1 MISAVSRV
9 EGFRKYLRKLY
20 VFFTLNSYHYIQQ
33 ASYKELGYS
42 KMMTSPTALNC
53 FHLKLGLA

>member
-9 EGFRKYLRKLY
+9 DGFRKYLRKLY

-42 KMMTSPTALNC
+42 KLMTSPTALA
-53 FHLKLGLA
+53 FI